1 MEPAVAVAGTFV
13 GRPAGDAGTGSAP
26 AVTAE
31 SAEPPKNK
39 GKEREEATGNGKCH
53 NDMMV

>member
-1 MEPAVAVAGTFV
+1 MEPAVVVAGTFV